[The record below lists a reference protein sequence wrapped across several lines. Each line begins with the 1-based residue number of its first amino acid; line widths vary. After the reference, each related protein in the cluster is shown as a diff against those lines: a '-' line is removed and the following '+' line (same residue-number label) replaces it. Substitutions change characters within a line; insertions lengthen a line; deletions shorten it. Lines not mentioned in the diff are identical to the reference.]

1 MREIRTS
8 GLMSGDWKRN
18 YGTNCDTGMGES
30 RRQTVQPRSLR
41 PPRQSSTLLTKY
53 RYKGLEGAL
62 RERIRTIIRQ
72 VCKELGVQIVS
83 GVLSREHVHMFV
95 EIPPHIAV
103 SDFVRRVKGRS
114 SHRVQMEFPDLRKRY
129 WGRHFW
135 ARGYFSTTSGNITDD
150 VILQYL
156 QEHEPTGVSR

>member
-53 RYKGLEGAL
+53 RYKVLEGAL

-72 VCKELGVQIVS
+72 APC
-83 GVLSREHVHMFV
+83 LSRGVT
-95 EIPPHIAV
+95 PHLTLA
-103 SDFVRRVKGRS
+103 FRS
-114 SHRVQMEFPDLRKRY
+114 NAQ
-129 WGRHFW
+129 
-135 ARGYFSTTSGNITDD
+135 
-150 VILQYL
+150 
-156 QEHEPTGVSR
+156 